1 MYRVLIVEDE
11 DIIRKGL
18 IFTMDW
24 TKYGCTVAGEAVDG
38 NDGLKKIAEVKPDIV
53 ITDVKMPFKDGLQ
66 MLFESN
72 EKSIYETII
81 ISGYSEFNYA
91 QKAISLGV
99 SNYLLKPIDM
109 NDLGKALTKLTNKIS
124 QKRIIQKAICE
135 NENDISKKV
144 LDLSFYQQHN
154 VKYVDIMLDYIKQH
168 YKEKISIVDLCNK
181 LYVSSTYL
189 NIQFKK
195 ETNYTFNDFLNR
207 YRILRSI
214 ELLKTGKLKIY
225 QIAEFVGFQD
235 YKYYI
240 QVFKKY
246 VGCAPM
252 KFLNSDGS
260 DNYKK
265 A

>member
-24 TKYGCTVAGEAVDG
+24 TKYDCTVAGEAVDG
-38 NDGLKKIAEVKPDIV
+38 NDGLKKIAEVKPDII

-66 MLFESN
+66 MLFESS
-72 EKSIYETII
+72 EKFIYETII

-109 NDLGKALTKLTNKIS
+109 NDLGKTLSKLTNKIS
-124 QKRIIQKAICE
+124 KKRMVQDVIREK
-135 NENDISKKV
+135 ENDITKKI
-144 LDLSFYQQHN
+144 LDLSFYQQHDI
-154 VKYVDIMLDYIKQH
+154 KYVDTMLDYIKQQ
-168 YKEKISIVDLCNK
+168 YQKKISILDLCNT

-214 ELLKTGKLKIY
+214 ELLKAGNLKIY
-225 QIAEFVGFQD
+225 QVAESVGFQD

-240 QVFKKY
+240 HVFKKY

-260 DNYKK
+260 
-265 A
+265 

>member
-24 TKYGCTVAGEAVDG
+24 TKYDCTVAAEAVDG

-72 EKSIYETII
+72 QNSNYETII

-109 NDLGKALTKLTNKIS
+109 NDLGNALIKLTNKIS
-124 QKRIIQKAICE
+124 KKRIVQKVICE
-135 NENDISKKV
+135 EENDIARRV
-144 LDLSFYQQHN
+144 LDLSSCKPHN
-154 VKYVDIMLDYIKQH
+154 KKYVDTMLDYIKQH
-168 YKEKISIVDLCNK
+168 YKEKISIVDLCNT
-181 LYVSSTYL
+181 LYASSTYL
-189 NIQFKK
+189 NLQFKK

-214 ELLKTGKLKIY
+214 ELLKTANLKIY
-225 QIAEFVGFQD
+225 QVAESVGFQD

-252 KFLNSDGS
+252 KFLNSEES
-260 DNYKK
+260 
-265 A
+265 